1 MQCVRGACCA
11 VWVWVRLDHPSQS
24 PGYYCYFAETNE
36 AQRSAA
42 AAAVMCMYAL
52 CSTVVMGRVSIDDI
66 GARCAVRMW
75 GVLCRVRVARSPAP
89 EPGARV
95 LLVQVLLVLR

>member
-1 MQCVRGACCA
+1 
-11 VWVWVRLDHPSQS
+11 
-24 PGYYCYFAETNE
+24 
-36 AQRSAA
+36 
-42 AAAVMCMYAL
+42 
-52 CSTVVMGRVSIDDI
+52 MGRVSIDDI